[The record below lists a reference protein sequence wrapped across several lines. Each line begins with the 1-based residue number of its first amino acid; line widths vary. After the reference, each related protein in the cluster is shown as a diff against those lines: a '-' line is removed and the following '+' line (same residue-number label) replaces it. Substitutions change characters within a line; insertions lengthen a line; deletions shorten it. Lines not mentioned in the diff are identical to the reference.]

1 MMYDLEDRSGLV
13 RFQMPT
19 FERLLHML
27 KSAGTISTLRCLEY
41 ERLKFLGLEGLVLD
55 FGGGTRTNYS
65 HHVKEWAKRGA
76 PFEYESA
83 NIDPH
88 TEPTY
93 LIEPN
98 GPLPCADQRYD
109 AVVSFNTFEHVYH
122 GKETLQKIQ
131 RVLKKNGHLHFIV
144 PFIFRV
150 HGHPSDYIRGTPAY
164 WQTLLEECGFTL
176 TSTTALLWG
185 PYSTACSVTGLPGP
199 FKRMRVRIALTLD
212 YVLARWK
219 FRNGAEAEFKQDHPA
234 VRCAI
239 GYLISAK
246 RE

>member
-1 MMYDLEDRSGLV
+1 MHEFHDGSGRVELDI
-13 RFQMPT
+13 PT
-19 FERLLHML
+19 FGRLLHML
-27 KSAGTISTLRCLEY
+27 KRAGTISTLRCLEY
-41 ERLKFLGLEGLVLD
+41 ERLKFLDLEGLVLD
-55 FGGGTRTNYS
+55 FGGGSRTNYS
-65 HHVKEWAKRGA
+65 QHVKEWSKRGA

-83 NIDPH
+83 NIDPD

-98 GPLPCADQRYD
+98 GPLPCTDQRYD

-122 GKETLQKIQ
+122 GKETLRELQ
-131 RVLKKNGHLHFIV
+131 RVLKKSGHIHFIV

-164 WQTLLEECGFTL
+164 WQTLLYECGFTL

-185 PYSTACSVTGLPGP
+185 PYSTACSITRLPGP
-199 FKRMRVRIALTLD
+199 FKRTRIRIALTID
-212 YVLARWK
+212 YLLARWK
-219 FRNGAEAEFKQDHPA
+219 FRKGGEAKFKQDHPA
-234 VRCAI
+234 VRCAL